1 MMNEEL
7 PTMAQAEEDAREARR
22 MDKGGKFRRDYP
34 DVAAMV
40 SPWDD
45 PDNMALHLSSPF

>member
-1 MMNEEL
+1 MMKEEL
-7 PTMAQAEEDAREARR
+7 PTKVQAEDDAREARR

-34 DVAAMV
+34 AVAAMV

-45 PDNMALHLSSPF
+45 PANVALHLSSPF